1 MEPAPKPETIARYVD
16 EVAPLLGLTIPAE
29 CREGVARNLAILFA
43 AGVLIRDFPVGGA
56 ETAPVFEPSAISTP
70 SGWLR
75 RSAAAA

>member
-1 MEPAPKPETIARYVD
+1 MSGAPEPASEPEKIARYVD

-56 ETAPVFEPSAISTP
+56 ESAPVFEP
-70 SGWLR
+70 
-75 RSAAAA
+75 